1 MTLRELIFKYKPNIE
16 DIRTIEDMYWL
27 IEEIFNISQGEVP
40 FHYEDE
46 IDDFVFFS
54 LWEKLK
60 NKTIQHV
67 LGYGYFLGE
76 KIKINEHVL
85 IPRNETEEL
94 VLHVL
99 KVMKYNNYNSILD
112 IGVGSGAIL
121 LSIEKQMKEK
131 GIDILGLGVDIS
143 KEALEIADFNLKQLN
158 LKSKVV
164 LSNVYENVRSK
175 YDVIVSNPPYIDKD
189 EFVEKRVYDN
199 EPHIALFADNHGLDI
214 YVKILKDAYRFI
226 NKGGLI
232 ALEISPERKEGL
244 EKIINKYI
252 DYKKYEFV
260 KDINGFIRFC
270 YIYLN

>member
-1 MTLRELIFKYKPNIE
+1 MNLRELIFNYKPGT
-16 DIRTIEDMYWL
+16 DDVRTIEDMYWL
-27 IEEIFNISQGEVP
+27 IEDVFNIPRGEVP

-60 NKTIQHV
+60 NKPIQHI

-99 KVMKYNNYNSILD
+99 KVMKHNEYNSILD

-131 GIDILGLGVDIS
+131 GIDILGIGVDIS
-143 KEALEIADFNLKQLN
+143 KEALEIANFNLKQFNLN
-158 LKSKVV
+158 SKVV
-164 LSNVYENVRSK
+164 LSNVYENVNSK
-175 YDVIVSNPPYIDKD
+175 FDVIVSNPPYIDIE
-189 EFVEKRVYDN
+189 EFVEKRVLDN

-214 YVKILKDAYRFI
+214 YEKILKDAHKFI

-232 ALEISPERKEGL
+232 AFEISPEREEGL
-244 EKIINKYI
+244 KELINKYI
-252 DYKKYEFV
+252 NYNKYEFV